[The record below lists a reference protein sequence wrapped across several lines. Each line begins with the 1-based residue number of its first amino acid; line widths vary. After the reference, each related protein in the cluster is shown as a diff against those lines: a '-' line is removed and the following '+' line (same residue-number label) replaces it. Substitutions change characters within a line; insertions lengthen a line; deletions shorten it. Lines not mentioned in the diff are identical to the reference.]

1 MLLNDEKYKLI
12 DIDSLDFSVRLRNV
26 AHRNGIRTLYD
37 LVESYNSGE
46 FEKMRNVGAN
56 TVQELLDFDLVSA
69 EPSVEEVIPAIWYC
83 SKCA

>member
-46 FEKMRNVGAN
+46 FEKMR
-56 TVQELLDFDLVSA
+56 
-69 EPSVEEVIPAIWYC
+69 
-83 SKCA
+83 K